1 MSLRTA
7 RYVIASCDGC
17 GPGWWANDPAC
28 GAVSPHFLSEMCAR
42 EQLGADYGWVI
53 RHRLFRKP
61 VMTCRRCSRQAPAPP
76 SGWADRLEQWLE
88 RILGADAIAA
98 EPADAAAS
106 PSPPPGHPEA
116 GGDAALTADQE
127 QLLADLD
134 VALFGDDPQDAP

>member
-53 RHRLFRKP
+53 RHRLFRP
-61 VMTCRRCSRQAPAPP
+61 TSTSPCSATTPRTPHDRARVAG
-76 SGWADRLEQWLE
+76 SADRVAVYWL
-88 RILGADAIAA
+88 RRPGPRSHRRAQR
-98 EPADAAAS
+98 AAAVRLLV
-106 PSPPPGHPEA
+106 PATWPDREEA
-116 GGDAALTADQE
+116 A
-127 QLLADLD
+127 
-134 VALFGDDPQDAP
+134 